1 MNKILILSYLLMAIS
16 GGGVVLPSIVKIN
29 AAQEFSATIGHA
41 GYVFSFFVFG
51 TLITQFLNAYLIK
64 VVKLKTELILSAI
77 IYCISTLIITYIKSI
92 DLLIPVLF
100 LMGMVFGI
108 MVTVPFYL
116 IVSTFHGKS
125 RSAKINLLDFYF
137 ALGAFIYPIVA
148 GQILSKNMHWHI
160 VYVALTLMFVF
171 ILIFLIFT
179 KIPEIYSSSNNEIM
193 VYSKWDSS
201 TYLVML
207 AIFLNFISFMG
218 CNYWLVD
225 FFNQKFSLNID
236 IASYSL
242 TFFWVFYSIGCFV
255 AGLLLRT
262 IRVDLYLILSSI
274 VAIFGYLMILYSS
287 TFVLSFIAVSILGF
301 GCSAIYGSC
310 ISYGTLL
317 LKKPSPKLLS
327 MFITV
332 SGIGTLI
339 SQQYS
344 SYMVKKYSVTSVINV
359 SLFLMILV
367 FFIVTI
373 VSVHN
378 KKLTVKE

>member
-1 MNKILILSYLLMAIS
+1 MAIA

-41 GYVFSFFVFG
+41 GYVFSFFIFG
-51 TLITQFLNAYLIK
+51 TMTTQFLNAYLIK
-64 VVKLKTELILSAI
+64 VVKLKTELVLSAI
-77 IYCISTLIITYIKSI
+77 IYCLSTFVMTYVNSI
-92 DLLIPVLF
+92 DILIPILF

-116 IVSTFHGKS
+116 IVNTYNGKN

-137 ALGAFIYPIVA
+137 ALGAVIYPIVA
-148 GQILSKNMHWHI
+148 GQILSKNMHWHMVYIALIIMFGLI
-160 VYVALTLMFVF
+160 VVFLMF
-171 ILIFLIFT
+171 T
-179 KIPEIYSSSNNEIM
+179 KVPEVYTNSNKSA
-193 VYSKWDSS
+193 VAYSKWDYKI
-201 TYLVML
+201 YLVML
-207 AIFLNFISFMG
+207 AIFLNFVSFMG

-225 FFNQKFSLNID
+225 FFNQKFSLSID
-236 IASYSL
+236 ITSYSL

-255 AGLLLRT
+255 AGLLLRK
-262 IRVDLYLILSSI
+262 IRVDSYLIISSLL
-274 VAIFGYLMILYSS
+274 AIFAYIMLLYSS
-287 TFVLSFIAVSILGF
+287 TFVLSFVAVSMLGF

-317 LKKPSPKLLS
+317 LEKPSPKLLS

-344 SYMVKKYSVTSVINV
+344 SYVVKYYGVPLIIKI
-359 SLFLMILV
+359 SLFLMFFV
-367 FFIVTI
+367 FLIVCTLTL
-373 VSVHN
+373 SN
-378 KKLTVKE
+378 KRLECYE

>member
-1 MNKILILSYLLMAIS
+1 MAIA

-51 TLITQFLNAYLIK
+51 TMVTQFLNAYLIK
-64 VVKLKTELILSAI
+64 VVKLKTELIFSAL
-77 IYCISTLIITYIKSI
+77 IYCISAFAMRYVYSI
-92 DLLIPVLF
+92 DVLIPILF

-116 IVSTFHGKS
+116 IVNSYHGKS

-137 ALGAFIYPIVA
+137 ALGAVIYPIVA
-148 GQILSKNMHWHI
+148 GQILSKNLHWHM
-160 VYVALTLMFVF
+160 VYIALILMFGLVV
-171 ILIFLIFT
+171 LFLAFT
-179 KIPEIYSSSNNEIM
+179 KVPEVYSDSSQSNII
-193 VYSKWDSS
+193 YSKWDYKI
-201 TYLVML
+201 YLIML

-218 CNYWLVD
+218 SNYWLVD
-225 FFNQKFSLNID
+225 FFKQKFSLSID
-236 IASYSL
+236 ITSYSL

-255 AGLLLRT
+255 AGLLLRKV
-262 IRVDLYLILSSI
+262 RVDVYLILSSL
-274 VAIFGYLMILYSS
+274 VAIFAYMMLLYSS
-287 TFVLSFIAVSILGF
+287 TFILSFVAVSTLGF

-344 SYMVKKYSVTSVINV
+344 SYVVKYYSVTSIVKI
-359 SLFLMILV
+359 SLLLMLCV
-367 FFIVTI
+367 LFI
-373 VSVHN
+373 VSVLGFVN
-378 KKLTVKE
+378 RKLECYE